1 MKKKKFTPNTIKTLR
16 RKYELFESRYR
27 GTDNCINRDSEHH
40 VGRWSKEELLEQ
52 QYRMGLRDAY
62 GEVVDKLRR
71 VLGTPL

>member
-1 MKKKKFTPNTIKTLR
+1 VKKRKFTPNTIKTLR
-16 RKYELFESRYR
+16 RKYQYFEDRYT

-62 GEVVDKLRR
+62 QDVVGKLERI
-71 VLGTPL
+71 LGTPQ